1 MRKREDSE
9 DSPLEFYLRGERKL
23 DRGEIGERDR
33 ARFRRAMNRLS
44 PDHRRF
50 LELDL
55 VESASPGQIELAM
68 GLRPGSFKALKHAV
82 MAALRDRMLEDRE

>member
-1 MRKREDSE
+1 MRKGDDSE
-9 DSPLEFYLRGERKL
+9 DSPLELYLRGERKL
-23 DRGEIGERDR
+23 DRGEIGERDL

-55 VESASPGQIELAM
+55 IEGASPGQIELAM
-68 GLRPGSFKALKHAV
+68 GLRPGSSKALKHAV
-82 MAALRDRMLEDRE
+82 MTALRDRMLEDRE